1 VRAACAR
8 TTSAKLLHVSPVHHH
23 APDSYTHTKALPLI
37 PSPPARPVE
46 CEWEGEGTNT
56 HPVCTSPRPASPG
69 SGARAQLNRGF
80 SVSSASGR
88 SAYSTVTAHPDG
100 DAPMSTSPRPY
111 RHVPSARHA
120 VVVSRCARLHGN
132 NRPSGFTQRQ
142 SISQYVQR

>member
-1 VRAACAR
+1 MHACVSSWHARAACAH
-8 TTSAKLLHVSPVHHH
+8 TTSAKLLHVSPIHQH
-23 APDSYTHTKALPLI
+23 APHSYTHGEALLLI
-37 PSPPARPVE
+37 HSPPARPAE
-46 CEWEGEGTNT
+46 CEREGEGTNT

-111 RHVPSARHA
+111 RHHVPSARHA
-120 VVVSRCARLHGN
+120 YSCDVMSRCARLGE
-132 NRPSGFTQRQ
+132 TCIQL
-142 SISQYVQR
+142 